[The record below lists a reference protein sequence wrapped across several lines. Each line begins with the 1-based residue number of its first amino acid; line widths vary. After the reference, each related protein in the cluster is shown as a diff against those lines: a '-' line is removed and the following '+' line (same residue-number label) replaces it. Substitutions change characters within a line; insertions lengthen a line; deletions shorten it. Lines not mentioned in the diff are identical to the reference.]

1 VVIRGI
7 TFETESADLSGASC
21 AAVTNSAICPNRYPA
36 LKVAVVGHTDNTG
49 QFEFNIDL
57 SERRAQAIAQVL
69 QTDIDVPTDRRARS
83 ASAPRPDRHR
93 HDELRPQPE
102 PPRRAGDDRLTPATS
117 RRRQRDPEPAQ
128 RRARE
133 GSRDPHGDLDRRSVL
148 AGIDGKQP
156 VVIAKLS
163 PTATNLCLPPHS
175 PHRASVRQAQ
185 SALAQ
190 DRGADQGPSLVKR
203 WSPPRHV
210 PACRM
215 RQLPQPLRLWSN
227 LPRKCSSLAHVDQC

>member
-21 AAVTNSAICPNRYPA
+21 AAVTNSAICRNRYPA

-49 QFEFNIDL
+49 LFEFNIDL
-57 SERRAQAIAQVL
+57 SERRAQSIAQVL
-69 QTDIDVPTDRRARS
+69 QTDIDVPTERLARS

-133 GSRDPHGDLDRRSVL
+133 GSRDPHRDLDRRSVL

-156 VVIAKLS
+156 VVIARL
-163 PTATNLCLPPHS
+163 PTTATILYLPPYS
-175 PHRASVRQAQ
+175 RIRTPSSVR
-185 SALAQ
+185 S
-190 DRGADQGPSLVKR
+190 PSSKR
-203 WSPPRHV
+203 SCARPRRR
-210 PACRM
+210 PRTTSG
-215 RQLPQPLRLWSN
+215 QPLAAASACARLSN
-227 LPRKCSSLAHVDQC
+227 APTSSATAAVVQPASKML